1 MWIPWDT
8 PKSSIYM
15 GFASINNPLNKEW
28 PSSSTSHGHVTE
40 ETSGPRQTDDALVHG
55 LGDGGVSR
63 RAMELGMIQADP
75 THLFLDSAKLFQ
87 IDICII

>member
-1 MWIPWDT
+1 
-8 PKSSIYM
+8 M
-15 GFASINNPLNKEW
+15 GFASINNFLNKEW

-55 LGDGGVSR
+55 LGDGDGVSR

-75 THLFLDSAKLFQ
+75 NHLFLDSAKLFQ
-87 IDICII
+87 IYICNI